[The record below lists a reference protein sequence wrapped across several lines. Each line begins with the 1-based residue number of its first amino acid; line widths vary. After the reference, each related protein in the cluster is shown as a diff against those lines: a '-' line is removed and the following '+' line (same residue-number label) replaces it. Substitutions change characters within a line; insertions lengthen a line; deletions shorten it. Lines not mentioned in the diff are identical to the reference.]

1 MERRLLKIHNEYTGD
16 MTNSVRERIY
26 WPCSVEYVPSK
37 NCYFVGKGN
46 LKVIFSDNCLR
57 RMAPLKECQ
66 ARPTP
71 SYHTRTHCIF
81 CRRYFQRL
89 AQCLAQVD
97 AHKFNNSTNS
107 GLKENEERN
116 PSLQTKS
123 KQRNLSYGSA
133 RYSSMGR
140 RWFIQGQTMKGTS
153 ATQTGNINA
162 TFPAPSTSRN
172 PGFVPSLGYVG
183 NMTADTWARG

>member
-1 MERRLLKIHNEYTGD
+1 M
-16 MTNSVRERIY
+16 
-26 WPCSVEYVPSK
+26 
-37 NCYFVGKGN
+37 GKGN

-57 RMAPLKECQ
+57 RMTALKDCP

-71 SYHTRTHCIF
+71 SNHTHTLYILSPV
-81 CRRYFQRL
+81 YFQRL

-97 AHKFNNSTNS
+97 AHKFNKSTNS

-116 PSLQTKS
+116 PSLQTFKTTEFILWFCTLF
-123 KQRNLSYGSA
+123 QYGKEV
-133 RYSSMGR
+133 
-140 RWFIQGQTMKGTS
+140 WFIQGQTMEGTS

-172 PGFVPSLGYVG
+172 PGFFPAWG
-183 NMTADTWARG
+183 MWRTWLWTLVQRARRKAAKPQFHQLPTFP